1 METIKLLNV
10 QISNVS
16 LSEILEKIEA
26 GGVLYTP
33 NVDHLVRL
41 QKDPNFYQI
50 YMEADYRI
58 CDSQIM
64 YYASRFLGSPIREK
78 IAGSDFFPAFYR
90 YYQHDEN
97 IRIFLLGSRAG
108 VAQKAQEI
116 INRKL
121 GRNIIVGAHSPS
133 FGFENYQD
141 ECQRLVEL
149 INRSDA
155 TVLAVGVGSPKQE
168 KWIHQYKSQLKHIKI
183 FMAIG
188 ATIDFEA
195 GLVPRAPRLMSDS
208 GLEWL
213 YRLISEPKRL
223 WKRYLVDDL
232 LFFWLI
238 LKQRTNRYRNPFPEK
253 VTPAATVKQV
263 NPSHDQEQKS
273 WNKQDLSQVE
283 S

>member
-1 METIKLLNV
+1 METIGLLNT

-16 LSEILEKIEA
+16 LTEILEEIRA
-26 GGVLYTP
+26 GGILFTP

-41 QKDPNFYQI
+41 QKDPDFYQI
-50 YMEADYRI
+50 YKDADYRI
-58 CDSQIM
+58 CDSQIV

-97 IRIFLLGSRAG
+97 IRIFLLGSRSG
-108 VAQKAQEI
+108 VAQRAQEI

-121 GRNIIVGAHSPS
+121 GRNIIVAAHSPS
-133 FGFENYQD
+133 FGFESRQD
-141 ECQRLVEL
+141 ECQRLVDL
-149 INRSDA
+149 INRSNA

-168 KWIHQYKSQLKHIKI
+168 KWIHQYKSQLKHVKI

-195 GLVPRAPRLMSDS
+195 GVLRRAPRPISEA

-238 LKQRTNRYRNPFPEK
+238 LKQKANRYRNPFSEK
-253 VTPAATVKQV
+253 IPTTATVSQV
-263 NPSHDQEQKS
+263 DPNRSQEQETGKIRI
-273 WNKQDLSQVE
+273 
-283 S
+283 